1 MLTLCIWMHSFLVDV
16 QHKLEADVQCRH
28 TYEKISSQPV
38 VILGQLA
45 Y

>member
-1 MLTLCIWMHSFLVDV
+1 MTLMLTLYIWMHSLLVDV
-16 QHKLEADVQCRH
+16 QHKLEVYRP